1 MNGTVGQAL
10 QVRLSWNPHHK
21 PVRSSLHLHFADRK
35 QAQSGR
41 GRWGRLSPG
50 AEGSFA
56 PRPTPCGAAVGLPL
70 LSYLNQTSSL
80 VPRPWAS
87 PAAPP
92 HRSQV
97 PLSCLPLPAGFPS
110 KLEIADITDRAGSNL
125 SIRPLDSGRKHELEL
140 GHAGVGSCVL
150 VSILAV

>member
-10 QVRLSWNPHHK
+10 QVRLSRNPCHK

-35 QAQSGR
+35 QARSGR

-56 PRPTPCGAAVGLPL
+56 PRPMPCGAAVRPAPPL
-70 LSYLNQTSSL
+70 IPESDQFLGPQA
-80 VPRPWAS
+80 WAS

-110 KLEIADITDRAGSNL
+110 KLEIADISDRAGSNL